1 MVSCILCA
9 RTQKQKKEND
19 NITFHRI
26 PQSNVREEWLNFIQN
41 KCNINVGSI
50 KPKSVVC
57 SLHFDAH
64 CFDKYARSIHLKPFA
79 IPSIYIKRVKSAK
92 NIYPEEFV
100 SCVNETNSHEN
111 ATPQCSDISSMQLD
125 DCIIEDIDKITVQQ
139 IEPVLDEKQISST
152 ENIITPHKSKRSY
165 LDMSK
170 STDDDTPK
178 KLRLKKAL
186 FNLSITNELKSKKIK
201 VLRQKISRQKKKI
214 SSLKQVVTVL
224 KKKNLLNEDSVEI
237 LMDSFGNF

>member
-1 MVSCILCA
+1 M
-9 RTQKQKKEND
+9 
-19 NITFHRI
+19 
-26 PQSNVREEWLNFIQN
+26 
-41 KCNINVGSI
+41 GSI
-50 KPKSVVC
+50 
-57 SLHFDAH
+57 
-64 CFDKYARSIHLKPFA
+64 
-79 IPSIYIKRVKSAK
+79 
-92 NIYPEEFV
+92 
-100 SCVNETNSHEN
+100 
-111 ATPQCSDISSMQLD
+111 LD
-125 DCIIEDIDKITVQQ
+125 TLYLVIILLT
-139 IEPVLDEKQISST
+139 
-152 ENIITPHKSKRSY
+152 IITSLFKHKSKRSY